1 MVFWAKHKSQT
12 PVAVKESHTHSLHK
26 VQTFL
31 LRKKNIAHSVHIKMS
46 TRGGERE
53 DEKKKQRRNIEAMGK
68 MWCGYVMTIQDGM
81 KNSTNEK

>member
-1 MVFWAKHKSQT
+1 
-12 PVAVKESHTHSLHK
+12 
-26 VQTFL
+26 
-31 LRKKNIAHSVHIKMS
+31 MS